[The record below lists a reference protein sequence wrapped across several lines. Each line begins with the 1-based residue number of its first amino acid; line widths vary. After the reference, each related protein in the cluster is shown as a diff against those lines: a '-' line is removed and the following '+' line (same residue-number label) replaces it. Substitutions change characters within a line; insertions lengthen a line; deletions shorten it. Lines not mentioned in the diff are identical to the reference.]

1 MWKSKSRTKMS
12 LLSLA
17 YFFLVHP
24 AFAAPS
30 KTWDRE
36 TVETLIPTFT
46 LKISGNQAHI
56 EGELPKS
63 CLDLLE
69 IKWITPK
76 RDREYDPSCGQTIQ
90 AIQFLDEGGKAEAC
104 IGEFKAKGPFTRDIS
119 IKISPGANWKFFREL
134 DSKIQTKM
142 GLTKSGDVS
151 ILHWD
156 ESIDRYKCDPIETYQ
171 TEADKKAAEDQAKAK
186 AEEKKR
192 SEREVQIEL
201 HREIIATCSDGRKVK
216 TAIDQLLNQFHDI
229 DAFEANRLHKDFKE
243 RSRKQQ
249 FEALKEEIN
258 RVGRERP
265 DEIESLREEL
275 AQWSDEIRSKST
287 RDAEEREAA
296 AKFSLLAAKLCSGAE
311 AKVSN
316 CDKAISIMEREIFDR
331 FGDRYRESYE
341 EIHFTLKINRLHAE
355 AQQGNASMQ
364 MIKLKELQL
373 TREWTRLQEQYCSSR
388 NTTSSEACSRI
399 RGKRVDILKTS
410 QIAQESLAIRH
421 QQVLAEN
428 PNLATDPTFGQN
440 MPQQGMMPGMGM
452 NNPMMMPGMG
462 MNNPMMMQGMGMGL
476 NNPMMMP
483 GMGMGLNNP
492 MMMQGMGM
500 GLNNPMMMPGMGMN
514 NPAMMG
520 AGFGFQMG
528 YNPSGFGTGGMN
540 QFGPGVPMTRPY

>member
-1 MWKSKSRTKMS
+1 MWKSKSRIKMS

-24 AFAAPS
+24 AFAAPKFLVKTRPSPVAKQAQKPSAPEPS

-36 TVETLIPTFT
+36 TVEELISTFT

-56 EGELPKS
+56 EGDLPES
-63 CLDLLE
+63 CLSLLE
-69 IKWITPK
+69 IQWITPK
-76 RDREYDPSCGQTIQ
+76 RDRDHDPSCEKTVQ
-90 AIQFLDEGGKAEAC
+90 AIQFFDQEGKAEDC
-104 IGEFKAKGPFTRDIS
+104 IKKFKAKGPFTREIS
-119 IKISPGANWKFFREL
+119 TKISPGANWKFFSEL
-134 DSKIQTKM
+134 GSKIQTKM
-142 GLTKSGDVS
+142 NLARSGDVS

-156 ESIDRYKCDPIETYQ
+156 ESINRYKCDPIETYQ
-171 TEADKKAAEDQAKAK
+171 TEADKKSAEDQAKAE
-186 AEEKKR
+186 AEEKRR
-192 SEREVQIEL
+192 SEREIQIEL

-229 DAFEANRLHKDFKE
+229 DAFEANRLHKEFKE
-243 RSRKQQ
+243 RSRKEQ

-275 AQWSDEIRSKST
+275 AEWSDGIRSKSI
-287 RDAEEREAA
+287 RDVEEREAA

-331 FGDRYRESYE
+331 FGDSYRESYE
-341 EIHFTLKINRLHAE
+341 EIHLTLKINRLHAE
-355 AQQGNASMQ
+355 AQQGNTSMQ

-373 TREWTRLQEQYCSSR
+373 TREWARLQEQHCSQGA
-388 NTTSSEACSRI
+388 TTSSDACSRI
-399 RGKRVDILKTS
+399 REKRLSILRTS

-421 QQVLAEN
+421 QQLLAEN
-428 PNLATDPTFGQN
+428 PNFATNPTFGQN
-440 MPQQGMMPGMGM
+440 IPQQGMMQS
-452 NNPMMMPGMG
+452 MP
-462 MNNPMMMQGMGMGL
+462 MNNPMMMQGMGMY
-476 NNPMMMP
+476 NPTMMP
-483 GMGMGLNNP
+483 GMPMSNP
-492 MMMQGMGM
+492 
-500 GLNNPMMMPGMGMN
+500 
-514 NPAMMG
+514 MMG

-528 YNPSGFGTGGMN
+528 YNPSGFGTGGMT